1 MRERERFMWPRDGTV
16 LTVSSRAL
24 VAACERLGIDTEAM
38 LRTVGIERQT
48 LEDPDAR
55 LQNREVGALW
65 AKAYELSGD
74 PVLSLHV
81 AEACP
86 LGAYKVIDYMA
97 ASARTVGE
105 AFRYSARYFPLINT
119 AVRLPIDESGDPVTF
134 DVVGESGPAGVS
146 RPYAEYCLAVFVLH
160 VRAATGVAFPLRRV
174 TFTHR
179 LPPDV
184 SEHERI
190 FGCPV
195 RFEAE
200 HNRLYLDRAA
210 WETPTSGAHSGVLAV
225 LIEHADLLLSR
236 LPRGPDLIERTRRA
250 IGGRLR
256 GGDPSLES
264 VARELGMSERS
275 LQRHLRELGYTYNA
289 LADEVREATARL
301 YLEQPDIALAEIAY
315 LLGFADQSTFNRAF
329 KRWTGCTPKQ
339 ARTHAMR
346 ANAGEPARLAQRHH
360 AGAAGA
366 ASPDA
371 TRGRAG

>member
-1 MRERERFMWPRDGTV
+1 MWPRDGTV
-16 LTVSSRAL
+16 LSVSSRAL
-24 VAACERLGIDTEAM
+24 VEACGRLGVDTEAL
-38 LRTVGIERQT
+38 LREVGIERRT

-55 LQNREVGALW
+55 LQNSEAGALW

-74 PVLSLHV
+74 PVLSLHA

-105 AFRYSARYFPLINT
+105 AFRYAARYFKLINT
-119 AVRLPIDESGDPVTF
+119 AVSLPIDESGDPVTF
-134 DVVGESGPAGVS
+134 DVAGEGGPTDVS
-146 RPYAEYCLAVFVLH
+146 RAYAEYCLAAFVLH
-160 VRAATGVAFPLRRV
+160 VRAATGVAFGLRRV
-174 TFTHR
+174 TFTH
-179 LPPDV
+179 LPPPDIR
-184 SEHERI
+184 EHERI

-200 HNRLYLDRAA
+200 HNRLVLDRSA
-210 WETPTSGAHSGVLAV
+210 WETPTSGAHSGVLGV

-236 LPRGPDLIERTRRA
+236 LPRGPELVERTRRA
-250 IGGRLR
+250 IGQRLR

-264 VARELGMSERS
+264 VARELAMSERS
-275 LQRHLRELGYTYNA
+275 LQRHLRELGYSYNA

-301 YLEQPDIALAEIAY
+301 YLEQPDIALAEIGY

-339 ARTHAMR
+339 ARDLALHARPVSPR
-346 ANAGEPARLAQRHH
+346 A
-360 AGAAGA
+360 
-366 ASPDA
+366 
-371 TRGRAG
+371 

>member
-1 MRERERFMWPRDGTV
+1 MWPREGTV

-24 VAACERLGIDTEAM
+24 VSACERLGIDADAL
-38 LRTVGIERQT
+38 LRAVGIQRQT

-55 LQNREVGALW
+55 LQGSVASALW

-74 PVLSLHV
+74 PVLSLHA

-86 LGAYKVIDYMA
+86 IGAYKVIDYMG
-97 ASARTVGE
+97 SNARTVGE

-119 AVRLPIDESGDPVTF
+119 AVRLAIDESGDPVTF
-134 DVVGESGPAGVS
+134 DVAGESGPAGVT
-146 RPYAEYCLAVFVLH
+146 RAYAEYCLAAFVLH
-160 VRAATGVAFPLRRV
+160 VRGTTGVAFPLRRV
-174 TFTHR
+174 AFSHR
-179 LPPDV
+179 SPPDV
-184 SEHERI
+184 REHERV

-200 HNRLYLDRAA
+200 HNRLYVDRTA
-210 WETPTSGAHSGVLAV
+210 WDTPTSGAHPGVLAV
-225 LIEHADLLLSR
+225 LSEHADLLLSR

-275 LQRHLRELGYTYNA
+275 LQRHLREHGYTYNA

-301 YLEQPDIALAEIAY
+301 YLEQPDMALAEIGY
-315 LLGFADQSTFNRAF
+315 LLGFADQSAFNRAF
-329 KRWTGCTPKQ
+329 KRWTGCTPRQ
-339 ARTHAMR
+339 ARVAVQ
-346 ANAGEPARLAQRHH
+346 ARP
-360 AGAAGA
+360 
-366 ASPDA
+366 ASP
-371 TRGRAG
+371 RV

>member
-1 MRERERFMWPRDGTV
+1 MWPSDGTV
-16 LTVSSRAL
+16 LTVSSRAM
-24 VAACERLGIDTEAM
+24 VEACGRLGVDTEAL
-38 LRTVGIERQT
+38 LRAAGIQRQT

-55 LQNREVGALW
+55 LQNRVAGALW

-74 PVLSLHV
+74 PALSLHA

-105 AFRYSARYFPLINT
+105 AFRYAARYFKLINT
-119 AVRLPIDESGDPVTF
+119 AVSLSIDESGDPVTF
-134 DVVGESGPAGVS
+134 DVAGEGGPEGVS
-146 RPYAEYCLAVFVLH
+146 RPFAEYCLAVFVLH
-160 VRAATGVAFPLRRV
+160 MRAGTSAPIGLRRV

-184 SEHERI
+184 SEHERV

-195 RFEAE
+195 RFEEE
-200 HNRLYLDRAA
+200 HNRLYLDRAG
-210 WETPTSGAHSGVLAV
+210 WEAPMSGAHSGVLGV

-250 IGGRLR
+250 IGERLR

-264 VARELGMSERS
+264 VTRELGMSERS
-275 LQRHLRELGYTYNA
+275 LQRRLRDLGYTYNA
-289 LADEVREATARL
+289 LADQVREATARL

-315 LLGFADQSTFNRAF
+315 LLGFGDQSAFNHAF
-329 KRWTGCTPKQ
+329 KRWTGCTPRQ
-339 ARTHAMR
+339 VRTRAMR
-346 ANAGEPARLAQRHH
+346 AKAPSPPA
-360 AGAAGA
+360 
-366 ASPDA
+366 
-371 TRGRAG
+371 

>member
-1 MRERERFMWPRDGTV
+1 MWPGEGTV

-24 VAACERLGIDTEAM
+24 LAACDRLGVDSEAM
-38 LRTVGIERQT
+38 LRAVGIQRRT

-55 LQNREVGALW
+55 LQGSEAAALW

-74 PVLSLHV
+74 PVLSLHA

-86 LGAYKVIDYMA
+86 IGAYKVIDYI
-97 ASARTVGE
+97 ASNARTVGE
-105 AFRYSARYFPLINT
+105 AFRYSTRYFPLINT
-119 AVRLPIDESGDPVTF
+119 AVRLSIDESGDPVTF
-134 DVVGESGPAGVS
+134 DVEGEGGPAGVS

-160 VRAATGVAFPLRRV
+160 VRGATGVPFAMRRV

-179 LPPDV
+179 LPPDLR
-184 SEHERI
+184 EHERI

-195 RFEAE
+195 RFEEE
-200 HNRLYLDRAA
+200 HNRLVLDRSA
-210 WETPTSGAHSGVLAV
+210 WEAPTRGAQPGVLGV
-225 LIEHADLLLSR
+225 LVEHADLLLSR
-236 LPRGPDLIERTRRA
+236 LPRGPDLIERTRHA

-256 GGDPSLES
+256 GGDPSLEG

-301 YLEQPDIALAEIAY
+301 YLEQPDMALAEIGY

-329 KRWTGCTPKQ
+329 KRWTGCTPRE
-339 ARTHAMR
+339 ARTQWSR
-346 ANAGEPARLAQRHH
+346 ARPVSP
-360 AGAAGA
+360 GA
-366 ASPDA
+366 
-371 TRGRAG
+371 